1 MQISNLVSKVR
12 NMLKSKKEEQSYNG
26 NIREKEIPK
35 ETKIS
40 KAAAKNVK
48 HFFVKYWPYFL
59 IIIPIIV
66 AIFVR
71 YQSIG
76 LTIADDWAED
86 NVRNFFRDQI
96 KSQITQQYPD
106 LPEANLEDRKS
117 VV

>member
-1 MQISNLVSKVR
+1 MPISNLLSKIG
-12 NMLKSKKEEQSYNG
+12 NALKSKKEKAYNAD
-26 NIREKEIPK
+26 IQQKDVPEEI
-35 ETKIS
+35 KIS
-40 KAAAKNVK
+40 KEAIKNVK
-48 HFFVKYWPYFL
+48 RFFVKYWPYFL
-59 IIIPIIV
+59 VIIPITI

-96 KSQITQQYPD
+96 KSQVSQQYPD